1 MADVAITP
9 QYRLIL
15 RSWQDGR
22 VTIREVE
29 LFVRTGWLTRE
40 QADEIYKLPRK
51 QTDLVLDDPLT
62 DDTIETTRLEVN
74 R

>member
-1 MADVAITP
+1 MTP
-9 QYRLIL
+9 TGSLRYRLI
-15 RSWQDGR
+15 STNWQNGLL
-22 VTIREVE
+22 TIRQIE
-29 LFVRTGWLTRE
+29 LFVKTAWLTRE

-51 QTDLVLDDPLT
+51 QTDIVLNDPLN

>member
-1 MADVAITP
+1 MTP
-9 QYRLIL
+9 TGSLRYRLI
-15 RSWQDGR
+15 STNWQNGLL
-22 VTIREVE
+22 TIRQIE
-29 LFVRTGWLTRE
+29 LFVKTNWLTRE

>member
-1 MADVAITP
+1 MTP
-9 QYRLIL
+9 TGSLRYRLI
-15 RSWQDGR
+15 STNWQNGLL
-22 VTIREVE
+22 TIRQIE
-29 LFVRTGWLTRE
+29 LFVKTNWLTRE

-51 QTDLVLDDPLT
+51 PTNLVLDDPLT